1 MRQEASIE
9 IWCTW
14 VAMGSNIFLVV
25 TTQRIHE
32 ISVCMFILLFFCVS
46 IVFQNMATYNSH
58 NTFRHI
64 SETHVNIYTFI
75 NICIISLDLGKMMV
89 KI

>member
-32 ISVCMFILLFFCVS
+32 ISVCMFILLFSVS
-46 IVFQNMATYNSH
+46 ALCSRIWLLIIVIIPSD
-58 NTFRHI
+58 TFLKH
-64 SETHVNIYTFI
+64 
-75 NICIISLDLGKMMV
+75 M
-89 KI
+89 